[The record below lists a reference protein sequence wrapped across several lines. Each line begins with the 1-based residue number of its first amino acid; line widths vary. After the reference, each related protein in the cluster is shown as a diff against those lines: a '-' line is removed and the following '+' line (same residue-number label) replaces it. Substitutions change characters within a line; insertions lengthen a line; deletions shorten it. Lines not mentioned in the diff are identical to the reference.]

1 MNQKNTE
8 NIIPNVN
15 SKEKEERNV
24 PDLRYISEC
33 KLKDICFPITYGL
46 ASSAIPFDGI
56 HKYIRITDIDENT
69 GEYLADSLVSP
80 AYFSNEYKVV
90 NNDILFARTGASVGK
105 TYIHTDI
112 DNTYFAGFL
121 MRIRLFDHNPY
132 YIYQQFKTKHFK
144 KWLAI
149 MSMRSGQ
156 PGINSAELGNYTI
169 KISSRK
175 LEDKI
180 AEIFKALDNRI
191 ITQKK
196 IIEDYESLKEA
207 ICNNIFKA
215 KLGTKYPLS
224 LILFERNTYSEKNNN
239 YAHVTLSKDG
249 IFPKNDRYNRDF
261 LVRNKNK
268 EYKITKMNDLCY
280 NPANLK
286 FGVICKNNYGD
297 AIFSPIYVTFEINK
311 RHNVDYVTMLL
322 TNNNFIHKIRKYEQ
336 GTVYERMSVNPSDF
350 LKGEINLPN
359 IEKQLDII
367 KKINV
372 INNKISIEK
381 VLLSLYEKQKQYLLN
396 HMFI

>member
-8 NIIPNVN
+8 NIIPNVD

-46 ASSAIPFDGI
+46 AASAIPFDGI

-69 GEYLADSLVSP
+69 GEYLTDSLVSP

-121 MRIRLFDHNPY
+121 MRIRLLDHNPY

-180 AEIFKALDNRI
+180 AEIFIAIDNRI

-196 IIEDYESLKEA
+196 IIEDLKKLKKS
-207 ICNNIFKA
+207 INHKIFKKNIDKTRTV
-215 KLGTKYPLS
+215 KLSELCEITTGKLDANAMVLNGKYRFYTCAEKYYFIDTYAFDTEAL
-224 LILFERNTYSEKNNN
+224 LISGNGANVGYVHYYKGKFNAYQRTYVLFNFK
-239 YAHVTLSKDG
+239 
-249 IFPKNDRYNRDF
+249 
-261 LVRNKNK
+261 
-268 EYKITKMNDLCY
+268 C
-280 NPANLK
+280 NPAILK
-286 FGVICKNNYGD
+286 
-297 AIFSPIYVTFEINK
+297 IYLDCFLPKRIESTKHGGNTPYIKLETISNFTIN
-311 RHNVDYVTMLL
+311 
-322 TNNNFIHKIRKYEQ
+322 I
-336 GTVYERMSVNPSDF
+336 
-350 LKGEINLPN
+350 
-359 IEKQLDII
+359 LDIATQNKI
-367 KKINV
+367 INFNSKINQK
-372 INNKISIEK
+372 INNEEKILK
-381 VLLSLYEKQKQYLLN
+381 LYQMQKDYLLE